1 MSSEQL
7 GAAQNVLKGNLG
19 GAWDINKG
27 YQDAYTDLGV
37 ARRFGSVDAAYSL
50 KDIGAMNGRVV
61 RVRRDTGG
69 AAGDDDEEDF
79 TANQVI
85 SGALESFVGSGNAG
99 YVVEWYDQSGNGNDA
114 TAPSDEK
121 QPPIVESG
129 SLITF
134 NGNPCIKASRENSTN
149 NHKLDIDS
157 HIIEPYTFF
166 GVGRSNRGSKANW
179 FSKSGI
185 EPMMRLHTSN
195 VQADFGADAFGSL
208 LVDGDVAEG
217 ALYTLFS
224 ASNTGNA
231 VMRRNGVQVD
241 DTSGGTN
248 PISRTT
254 AANASGVE
262 CLFSMKD
269 NDPGEFLFTNLMIFF
284 DGDKTSD
291 FSAIENELM
300 REFGLL

>member
-61 RVRRDTGG
+61 RVRRSS
-69 AAGDDDEEDF
+69 DDEEDDF
-79 TANQVI
+79 TAGEI
-85 SGALESFVGSGNAG
+85 TSGGLESFVGSGNNG
-99 YVVEWYDQSGNGNDA
+99 FVSEWYDQSGNGNDA

-121 QPPIVESG
+121 QPLIVESG

-149 NHKLDIDS
+149 NHRLDIDS

-166 GVGRSNRGSKANW
+166 GVGRSTRASKGNW
-179 FSKSGI
+179 FSKSGV
-185 EPMMRLHTSN
+185 EPMMRLHTTN
-195 VQADFGADAFGSL
+195 VQADFG
-208 LVDGDVAEG
+208 
-217 ALYTLFS
+217 T
-224 ASNTGNA
+224 
-231 VMRRNGVQVD
+231 
-241 DTSGGTN
+241 
-248 PISRTT
+248 
-254 AANASGVE
+254 
-262 CLFSMKD
+262 
-269 NDPGEFLFTNLMIFF
+269 
-284 DGDKTSD
+284 
-291 FSAIENELM
+291 
-300 REFGLL
+300 

>member
-1 MSSEQL
+1 MSSEIL
-7 GAAQNVLKGNLG
+7 GGAENVLKGNLG
-19 GAWDINKG
+19 GAWDIKHG
-27 YQDAYTDLGV
+27 YADAYTDLGV

-61 RVRRDTGG
+61 RVRRSS
-69 AAGDDDEEDF
+69 DDEEEDF
-79 TANQVI
+79 TAGEIV
-85 SGALESFVGSGNAG
+85 SGGLESFVGSGNAG

-195 VQADFGADAFGSL
+195 VQADFGNDAFGSL
-208 LVDGDVAEG
+208 VVDGDVAEG

-231 VMRRNGVQVD
+231 VMRRNGVEVD
-241 DTSGGTN
+241 DTPGGTN

-269 NDPGEFLFTNLMIFF
+269 NDVGEFLFTNLMIFF
-284 DGDKTSD
+284 DGDKTAD

-300 REFGLL
+300 SQFGI